1 MGTGERLIMEDAPPA
16 VPQPYT
22 AKEWLDK
29 KEVFTAA
36 DLPRLLATLK
46 SVSAQL
52 QNSRAGEQ
60 RWIKLLAGMV
70 KRSAIPLGPIT
81 CTLRKAMLDALPEGF
96 NLHIEERPDEF
107 RFLVQGK
114 IITP

>member
-1 MGTGERLIMEDAPPA
+1 MLDRLIMEDAPPA
-16 VPQPYT
+16 GPQPFT

-29 KEVFTAA
+29 KEIFTAD

-52 QNSRAGEQ
+52 QSSRAGEQ
-60 RWIKLLAGMV
+60 RWIRLLAAMV
-70 KRSAIPLGPIT
+70 KSRAIPLGPIT
-81 CTLRKAMLDALPEGF
+81 CNLRKATLDALPEGF
-96 NLHIEERPDEF
+96 NLHIEERPDEL